1 MVVIFSFEMIHSRQ
15 SRVVAI
21 VLVAAVLAFAVQSA
35 LETIHPIEE
44 DVAVS
49 AGHMH
54 ANTPRSPRY
63 RIPDHGDLGAHD
75 HHFCAHSNAMAFA
88 ATPHPSFQH
97 TQSVA
102 PVVFGEGAPRV
113 RSLLAVLDRGPPLL

>member
-1 MVVIFSFEMIHSRQ
+1 MVVIFSVERIHSRQ

-35 LETIHPIEE
+35 LEAIHPIEE

-49 AGHMH
+49 VGHTH
-54 ANTPRSPRY
+54 GNTWGPAIQDPGQ
-63 RIPDHGDLGAHD
+63 GDLGAHD
-75 HHFCAHSNAMAFA
+75 HHFCAHSNAMAFV

-97 TQSVA
+97 MQSVA
-102 PVVFGEGAPRV
+102 PVVSGEGAPRV
-113 RSLLAVLDRGPPLL
+113 RSLFAVLDRGPPLL